1 MADKKKP
8 TLDLHG
14 CIKEEVF
21 DLLDKFIMKHRHCD
35 ELCIIVGRGKGIV
48 REQAIK
54 YLTGAHYPWKY
65 ERVRGLENKGA
76 LIVDLS

>member
-1 MADKKKP
+1 MTGKKKT

-14 CIKEEVF
+14 CTKEEVF
-21 DLLDKFIMKHRHCD
+21 DLLDKFIIKHRHHD

-54 YLTGAHYPWKY
+54 YLKGAHYPWRY
-65 ERVRGLENKGA
+65 ERVRGFENKGA

>member
-1 MADKKKP
+1 MANRKRP

-14 CIKEEVF
+14 CTKEEVCG
-21 DLLDKFIMKHRHCD
+21 LLDQFIMKHNHHA

-48 REQAIK
+48 KQQAIK
-54 YLTGAHYPWKY
+54 YLKGAHYPWRH
-65 ERVRGLENKGA
+65 EIVHGLENEGA